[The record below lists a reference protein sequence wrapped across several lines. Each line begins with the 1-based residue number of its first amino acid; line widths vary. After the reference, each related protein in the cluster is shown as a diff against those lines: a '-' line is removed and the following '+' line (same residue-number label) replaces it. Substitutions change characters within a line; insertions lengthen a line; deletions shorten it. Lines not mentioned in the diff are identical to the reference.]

1 MSNKVQNRNIFDII
15 HETVNDAVNLVK
27 PTFGPSSN
35 KVIISKNTH
44 NIVVDDG
51 VQILRDLEFDDP
63 VKNAILKV
71 IRETA
76 IKTNDLVGDGTTG
89 AVIILLEIINR
100 VRDLPVIRGRDIELE
115 LKAGAEK
122 AKAQLLKDAKKI
134 TSLEDL
140 KKVARISFDDEKIS
154 SLIAEAWFKLG
165 VDGVLTPD
173 RSGTMETFMELSDG
187 IKIDN
192 GYISPYMVTDPRR
205 MVSEVEKPHILFTDY
220 RLTEAGEVIKVMNML
235 ADKQI
240 LNLVVICDNLES
252 SALATAIVNKTQG
265 KFNLVAVN
273 LPKNE
278 QNKTV
283 YLEDL
288 AIMTGAKVFSEKKGN
303 KLENIKYEDLGRAER
318 FVSVKDSSAIIG
330 PKAKAKELENA
341 KRALKIAITETKKQS
356 EKDELKKRLA
366 RLSNKIGLIRVGAPT
381 ENESKALRYKVEDSI
396 HATHSALKN
405 GVVAGGGF
413 ELASLDTGS
422 SLLDAGLRAPLKQI
436 MINTGT
442 KQKEYVSLK
451 QEIIAFNLVTGK
463 SGPFLS
469 VGVADPVDVLIAQID
484 SAVSI
489 ACMLITSTG
498 FIVEHSDKKED

>member
-51 VQILRDLEFDDP
+51 VQILRDLEFNDP
-63 VKNAILKV
+63 VKNAILKI

-76 IKTNDLVGDGTTG
+76 IKTNDIAGDGTTG
-89 AVIILLEIINR
+89 AMLILQGIINQ
-100 VRDLPVIRGRDIELE
+100 VRDLPEIHGREIELE
-115 LKAGAEK
+115 LKAAAEK
-122 AKAQLLKDAKKI
+122 VKEQLLEDATKI

-140 KKVARISFDDEKIS
+140 KKVARISFDDPKIS
-154 SLIAEAWFKLG
+154 ALIAEAWFKLG

-187 IKIDN
+187 IKIEN
-192 GYISPYMVTDPRR
+192 GFISPYMVTDPQR
-205 MVSEVEKPHILFTDY
+205 MESAVEKPHILFTDY
-220 RLTEAGEVIKVMNML
+220 RLTEANDVLSIMKIL

-240 LNLVVICDNLES
+240 LNAVVICDNLES
-252 SALATAIVNKTQG
+252 SALATVIANKLQG

-273 LPKNE
+273 IPKGIE
-278 QNKTV
+278 NKTN

-288 AIMTGAKVFSEKKGN
+288 ALMTGSKVFSEKKGN
-303 KLENIKYEDLGRAER
+303 RLESVKYEDFGRAER
-318 FVSVKDSSAIIG
+318 FVSSKDSSAIVG
-330 PKAKAKELENA
+330 PKAKGKDLLNA
-341 KRALKIAITETKKQS
+341 KKALHVAISESKKTS

-381 ENESKALRYKVEDSI
+381 ENESRALRYKVEDSI
-396 HATHSALKN
+396 HATHAALRN

-413 ELASLDTGS
+413 ALAALRTDSLILS
-422 SLLDAGLRAPLKQI
+422 AGLSSPLKQI
-436 MINTGT
+436 RLNIGGKVEFSGSSTNA
-442 KQKEYVSLK
+442 VN
-451 QEIIAFNLVTGK
+451 FVTGK
-463 SGPFLS
+463 AGPFLS

-498 FIVEHSDKKED
+498 FIVECPDKEKK